1 MTGMTNNQLRKKQH
15 YPAIWISDVHLGYKD
30 CKADYLLDF
39 LNSVESDTLY
49 LVGDII
55 DLWSMKRQF
64 YWHPSHYEVLNCIQ
78 TKAAS
83 GTRVIYIPGNHDEA
97 FRNYINQTLFGVEI
111 HQQFIHTTKANK
123 RFLLIHGDDFDSA
136 TRYNKLVS
144 IAGDAGYD
152 FLLFLNRWTNRIRKI
167 FGGNYYSLAS
177 WIKARVHKAREAI
190 SAFEDAAVHEAK
202 KQNAD
207 GIICGHIHH
216 PKIKVDDGIMY
227 CNDGDWIESCT
238 ALVEQQDGKIELLHW
253 SDTQFILD
261 SADIAILNTPLNT
274 STNTKP
280 KKSAA

>member
-1 MTGMTNNQLRKKQH
+1 MSNATNSKKPH

-64 YWHPSHYEVLNCIQ
+64 YWHPSHYQVLSCIQ
-78 TKAAS
+78 QKAAS
-83 GTRVIYIPGNHDEA
+83 GTRVIYIPGNHDET
-97 FRNYINQTLFGVEI
+97 FRNYIDQTLFGIEV

-123 RFLLIHGDDFDSA
+123 RFLLVHGDDFDSA
-136 TRYNKLVS
+136 TRYNKFIS
-144 IAGDAGYD
+144 IVGDVGYD
-152 FLLFLNRWTNRIRKI
+152 FLLFLNRWTNRIRKV
-167 FGGNYYSLAS
+167 FGGNYYSLAA
-177 WIKARVHKAREAI
+177 WIKTRVHKAREAI
-190 SAFEDAAVHEAK
+190 TAFEDAAIHEAK
-202 KQNAD
+202 KQNVD

-216 PKIKVDDGIMY
+216 PKIKVDDGIVY

-238 ALVEQQDGKIELLHW
+238 ALVEQQDGRIELLHW
-253 SDTQFILD
+253 SDTQTILD
-261 SADIAILNTPLNT
+261 SADVTKLATPII
-274 STNTKP
+274 SSVKIKP

>member
-64 YWHPSHYEVLNCIQ
+64 YWHSSHYEVLNCIQ

-177 WIKARVHKAREAI
+177 WVKARVHKDREAI
-190 SAFEDAAVHEAK
+190 SVFEDAAVHEAK
-202 KQNAD
+202 KQNVD